1 MFSEDNQRVVVLL
14 HTARRAL
21 YRGFE
26 PGRDALVVE
35 DVLALEPL
43 GVRPARPDP
52 LKTDGTCLGEVR
64 TTFAVLDRLLL
75 AFCPVEG
82 Y

>member
-1 MFSEDNQRVVVLL
+1 MLSKDDQGVVVLL
-14 HTARRAL
+14 HATRRTL
-21 YRGFE
+21 DRGLE

-43 GVRPARPDP
+43 VVPLGH

-64 TTFAVLDRLLL
+64 TAFSVFDRLLFAL
-75 AFCPVEG
+75 RSVEG
-82 Y
+82 H

>member
-1 MFSEDNQRVVVLL
+1 MFSEDDQGVVVLL
-14 HTARRAL
+14 HAARRAL
-21 YRGFE
+21 DRGFE

-43 GVRPARPDP
+43 VVALRP